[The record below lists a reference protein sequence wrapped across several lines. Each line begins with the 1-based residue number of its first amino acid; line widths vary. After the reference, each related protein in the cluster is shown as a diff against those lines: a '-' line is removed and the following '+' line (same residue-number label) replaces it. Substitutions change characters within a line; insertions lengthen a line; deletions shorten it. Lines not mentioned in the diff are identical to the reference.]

1 MQRNFAAS
9 CIVVLH
15 GVFIAF
21 AMLGAPLVLRFP
33 ILFWPHALATA
44 WILAHHFL
52 AWPCPLTLWEKQVRT
67 RRGETVYE
75 GGCIEHYLLHGKEA
89 PRFFTAVGTV
99 VVVANLATY
108 CWLWLR

>member
-1 MQRNFAAS
+1 MQRNIAAS

-15 GVFIAF
+15 SVFIGF
-21 AMLGAPLVLRFP
+21 AALGAPLVLRFP

-52 AWPCPLTLWEKQVRT
+52 AVPCPLTLWEKQVRT
-67 RRGETVYE
+67 RRGEPIYD
-75 GGCIEHYLLHGKEA
+75 GGCIEHYILRGRPAHRGL
-89 PRFFTAVGTV
+89 TALGTI

-108 CWLWLR
+108 LWLWIH